1 MKLSANGNG
10 SVLAVF
16 VLSSALKKYVFKFL
30 KNNIVEYVM
39 LSLAGCELVINTPKV
54 TKLPTHSPDC
64 PPLAGRHPTPIPHQK
79 FTHQA
84 SRPDKLAFNCLRV
97 IYSGILQVVPSVKP
111 IWGIERG
118 LSGG

>member
-1 MKLSANGNG
+1 
-10 SVLAVF
+10 
-16 VLSSALKKYVFKFL
+16 
-30 KNNIVEYVM
+30 M
-39 LSLAGCELVINTPKV
+39 LSLAGCKLVINTPKV